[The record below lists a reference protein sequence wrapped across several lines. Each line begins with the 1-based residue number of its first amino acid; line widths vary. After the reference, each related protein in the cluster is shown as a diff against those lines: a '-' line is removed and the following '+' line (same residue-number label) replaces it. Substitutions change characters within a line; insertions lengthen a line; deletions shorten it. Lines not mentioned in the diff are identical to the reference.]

1 MDPNE
6 AAAAPE
12 RAGDDSTAEGGIGRN
27 ATRLTWPF
35 SAHRVFSAP
44 PVPAAGEPRPPQ
56 PRDPDDA
63 SHPEVLRACREH
75 LPYWQKRDPVAPPPP
90 SHELETP
97 GETLNDRQIAFCR
110 AYVECPV
117 AAKAARL
124 AGYSPVSAAKQAS
137 KLLKHPAIVR
147 LIYELRDVRGKDHQV
162 RRDTIIDQ
170 AEAVF
175 ESAMEKGD
183 HHAAMQALAM
193 KARMAGF
200 SDYLPGVRILRR
212 EPSAYEQEF
221 WARTHEA
228 EQRLIAIRYGEI
240 AGGPVDPRDVAEAK
254 CEAEARSE
262 TAGLAAR
269 RIAAE
274 RPKSGR
280 KRDGSV

>member
-1 MDPNE
+1 MEPNQP
-6 AAAAPE
+6 AAAAE
-12 RAGDDSTAEGGIGRN
+12 RADDNAKAEDVIGRES
-27 ATRLTWPF
+27 TRLTWPF
-35 SAHRVFSAP
+35 SAYRVFSAP
-44 PVPAAGEPRPPQ
+44 TAPATGTPRPPQ
-56 PRDPDDA
+56 PRDPEDMP
-63 SHPEVLRACREH
+63 HPEVLRAYREH
-75 LPYWQKRDPVAPPPP
+75 LPYWQKRDPVTASPP

-97 GETLNDRQIAFCR
+97 GEILNDRQIAFCR

-183 HHAAMQALAM
+183 HYAAMQALAM

-254 CEAEARSE
+254 CEAEARAE
-262 TAGLAAR
+262 TAGLVAR

-280 KRDGSV
+280 KRDESV